1 MFEIYKIALIVICVT
16 GTGLLPIGIHIHTYA
31 RYNYGGIWIIAYGTI
46 CGAVSFA
53 MLLDLV
59 FKGLNA

>member
-1 MFEIYKIALIVICVT
+1 MFETYEVLLIVICVT
-16 GTGLLPIGIHIHTYA
+16 GTGLLPIGIHISSSTHYWLS
-31 RYNYGGIWIIAYGTI
+31 GVLICIFGVF

-59 FKGLNA
+59 FKGLNV